1 GYTYNESMERLPGI
15 TMEGI
20 VISNR
25 TAKAVEQLAAAG
37 KLDMKD
43 FPLLRHIK
51 ELLQDEATVNIPWKA
66 FETEYEG

>member
-1 GYTYNESMERLPGI
+1 
-15 TMEGI
+15 MEGV
-20 VISNR
+20 VISQR
-25 TAKAVEQLAAAG
+25 TAEAVEQLAALG

-51 ELLQDEATVNIPWKA
+51 ELLQEEATINVPWKE